1 VVQGKASCRHS
12 PLYFS
17 QVDGA
22 EYCLFCFLKLK
33 YDHETPQRLHA
44 YKQLADNG
52 NPETHSHFLAH
63 QETVLGL
70 VPPRRGQSL
79 RAFRLARARYTVAY
93 GLYPTTSALS
103 RAMGLQPPIVLP
115 VVRMLQ
121 GLTED
126 EISQE
131 LSRREDREISALN
144 VHDRVAKGLR
154 LVLRMVRSAE
164 SRSNQT
170 VI

>member
-1 VVQGKASCRHS
+1 
-12 PLYFS
+12 
-17 QVDGA
+17 
-22 EYCLFCFLKLK
+22 
-33 YDHETPQRLHA
+33 
-44 YKQLADNG
+44 
-52 NPETHSHFLAH
+52 
-63 QETVLGL
+63 
-70 VPPRRGQSL
+70 
-79 RAFRLARARYTVAY
+79 
-93 GLYPTTSALS
+93 
-103 RAMGLQPPIVLP
+103 